1 MGLCFSHIMSSE
13 GENSELVKN
22 SSRMPLGLVWVDLCL
37 PKDAEVLI
45 CDCDLIWSLC
55 RCCQVEVIKMD
66 SIQCGWY
73 SYKERNT

>member
-1 MGLCFSHIMSSE
+1 
-13 GENSELVKN
+13 
-22 SSRMPLGLVWVDLCL
+22 MPLGLVWVHLCL

-73 SYKERNT
+73 SYKERNM